1 LRALGIDVRD
11 AQGNI
16 RQLDEMLPELA
27 DKFSQFANGSNK
39 AALAAALF
47 GEEAGPKMLALLSR
61 GKAGLE
67 EIRRTLGS
75 TYTQEDVERVRNY
88 QLVIAN
94 LQVAFEQFFGEIAR
108 AAGPTLTNILRQ
120 LTEYIS
126 RVNNAR
132 AANER
137 DSQMARAAA
146 DAYDAQ
152 AEAVRQTQAAL
163 DNLAGARARLAP
175 EKYAAEEA
183 RLNAILETQKE
194 KLNQLASALAL
205 LREGQFSPPA
215 PSNNLPQAPKLD
227 PFALE
232 KAQLALDRIMERLSG
247 QRDIFDSINLSWE
260 EHSRVVQQALAQI
273 DRTYEQGHRREAAR
287 HRLAMEQRRQEQQ
300 GMLDT
305 ATAAANAITA
315 LWPKQKGAAIAAAI
329 INTAVGVT
337 NALKQGVPPW
347 NFAQA
352 ALIAAAGAAQISQ
365 IRSTSETGAS
375 STTAPTPTAEAVP
388 TEEAG
393 PSRSLFI
400 QGVDPAAFFS
410 GRQVEEL
417 IRSIN
422 TEVQN
427 GATLIATRN
436 LPI

>member
-1 LRALGIDVRD
+1 
-11 AQGNI
+11 
-16 RQLDEMLPELA
+16 MLPELA
-27 DKFSQFANGSNK
+27 ERFGQFANGSNK

-61 GKAGLE
+61 GKDGLE

-75 TYTQEDVERVRNY
+75 TYTAEDVERVRNY
-88 QLVIAN
+88 QLVVAN
-94 LQVAFEQFFGEIAR
+94 LQISFEKFFREIAR
-108 AAGPTLTNILRQ
+108 AAGPTLTSILRQ

-126 RVNNAR
+126 RVNDAR

-163 DNLAGARARLAP
+163 ENLAGARNRLAP
-175 EKYAAEEA
+175 DKYAAEEA
-183 RLNAILETQKE
+183 RLNTVLDAQRE
-194 KLNQLASALAL
+194 KLNQLAAALTL
-205 LREGQFSPPA
+205 LREGQFSPPPA
-215 PSNNLPQAPKLD
+215 PEGPQAPKMD

-232 KAQLALDRIMERLSG
+232 KAQIALDRIMERLSG

-273 DRTYEQGHRREAAR
+273 DRAHEQGHRKEAVR
-287 HRLAMEQRRQEQQ
+287 HRFAMEQKRQEQQ
-300 GMLDT
+300 AILDT
-305 ATAAANAITA
+305 ASEAARAITA

-337 NALKQGVPPW
+337 NALRTGVPPW
-347 NFAQA
+347 NMAQA
-352 ALIAAAGAAQISQ
+352 ALIAAAGAAQIAS
-365 IRSTSETGAS
+365 IRSTSEDGTG
-375 STTAPTPTAEAVP
+375 STTAPTPSAAPAEAQ
-388 TEEAG
+388 EAS

-400 QGVDPAAFFS
+400 QGVDPASWFS